1 MYRYKYPRPSLTV
14 DCVVFGIGGGE
25 LQVLLVER
33 GDEPFVG
40 RWALPGGFVHVSDE
54 GTKGERSA
62 DAARRELTEEAG
74 IGVAHMEQLATFDEP
89 NRDPRGRVVSI
100 AYMALV
106 RSSDHALR
114 AGSDAANASWWPAE
128 HLPRLAFDHKEI
140 VKYALARLRAKVR
153 YAPIGFALLSPDFA
167 LSELQALY
175 ETVLGRAVD
184 KRTSASVS
192 SRWGSWRT
200 RGRRRPAECNG
211 LRRSTGSTRKRTT
224 ARQSVDSISKSE
236 GGSHAGR
243 QRHYRDR

>member
-184 KRTSASVS
+184 KRNFRKRILAMGILADTGKKTSGGVQ
-192 SRWGSWRT
+192 
-200 RGRRRPAECNG
+200 RPAA
-211 LRRSTGSTRKRTT
+211 L
-224 ARQSVDSISKSE
+224 
-236 GGSHAGR
+236 
-243 QRHYRDR
+243 YRFDQKAYDRATERGFNFEI